1 MHTAL
6 RVFITEFAGAVA
18 VALLPVLAV
27 AFISMPQSLGGFP
40 GEPRVAGK
48 LVGAPAERHLS

>member
-27 AFISMPQSLGGFP
+27 AFISMPHSLAGRPGAYQSAGGAA
-40 GEPRVAGK
+40 V
-48 LVGAPAERHLS
+48 PADQHLS